1 MSNVSV
7 DVASTAEASMMP
19 PPSLTKASSHQPAFI
34 SLAGAPNAAG
44 ASMNQSKVFLK
55 RNFLFNELKQVLV
68 SVEQCASLFLLE
80 DFLRNRIRNMDDVK
94 TLKTP
99 ASHFTQSRYGG
110 GVSSKAAVRSI
121 LDKAVNK
128 MRDLIEGGGT
138 RESMREES
146 EEFQDALIS
155 EILSAKDLNDLD

>member
-1 MSNVSV
+1 MSNVSL

-19 PPSLTKASSHQPAFI
+19 PPNLMKTSSHQPAFM
-34 SLAGAPNAAG
+34 SLAGAPNAA
-44 ASMNQSKVFLK
+44 ASAQYQSKVFLK

-80 DFLRNRIRNMDDVK
+80 DFLRNRIRNLDDVK

-99 ASHFTQSRYGG
+99 PAHYSQSRYGG
-110 GVSSKAAVRSI
+110 GVSSKIAVRAI
-121 LDKAVNK
+121 LDKAINK
-128 MRDLIEGGGT
+128 MRDIIEGSGS

-146 EEFQDALIS
+146 EEFQDSLIE
-155 EILSAKDLNDLD
+155 EILTAKDLNDLD